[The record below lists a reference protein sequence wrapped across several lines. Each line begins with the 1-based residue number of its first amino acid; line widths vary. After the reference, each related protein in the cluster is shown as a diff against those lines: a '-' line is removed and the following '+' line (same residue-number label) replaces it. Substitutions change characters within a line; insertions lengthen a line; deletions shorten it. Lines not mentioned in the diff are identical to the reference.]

1 MIKKKALMLPVQ
13 VLGKDRQTA
22 ACTFLK
28 ENNNCTADVQYI
40 VCDHCLAK
48 VWPSCYYSFS

>member
-1 MIKKKALMLPVQ
+1 MLPVQ
-13 VLGKDRQTA
+13 VLGKDRQMA